1 MQWKV
6 QKRTLCVVL
15 TDDVSGVPR
24 AGFFPSTPFTSLDGF
39 DCDSLEGEEGS
50 GTLLD
55 PAMVV
60 EDDPEKTDLRIGFGL
75 TFEVATGMRGDRP
88 AFRPEAGFGVEGIG
102 EIGVDFGVAA
112 GRRNELLSG
121 LEGEGDDAWMR
132 LSRFE
137 GKSLWRGRL
146 LGELGSPGAFDVFV
160 ILSIVSRSD
169 GSSCA
174 STIGRSPS

>member
-1 MQWKV
+1 MQSKV

-24 AGFFPSTPFTSLDGF
+24 ACFFPNTLFTSLDGF
-39 DCDSLEGEEGS
+39 DCGSFEGEEGS
-50 GTLLD
+50 GTLPD

-60 EDDPEKTDLRIGFGL
+60 EDDPEKTDFKIGFGL

-88 AFRPEAGFGVEGIG
+88 AFRPEAGLGVVGIG
-102 EIGVDFGVAA
+102 GIGGDLGVTA
-112 GRRNELLSG
+112 GRRNELLRG
-121 LEGEGDDAWMR
+121 REGEGDDAWMK
-132 LSRFE
+132 LSRFVGE
-137 GKSLWRGRL
+137 SLWGGRL
-146 LGELGSPGAFDVFV
+146 LGESGSPVVFDVFV